1 MAFAAEKSMMG
12 FGYHFNQYNQ
22 LSATSHQ
29 NVEGVVVGLPWN

>member
-22 LSATSHQ
+22 LLATSHQ